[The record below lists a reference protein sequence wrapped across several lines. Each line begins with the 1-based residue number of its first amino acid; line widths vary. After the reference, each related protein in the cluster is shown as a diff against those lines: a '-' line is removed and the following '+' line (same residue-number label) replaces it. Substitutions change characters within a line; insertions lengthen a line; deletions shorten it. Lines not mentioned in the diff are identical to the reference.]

1 VSLLKF
7 RNQLDSDMTGLDQLP
22 STDPTSILRYRD
34 GIYAVD
40 LLTAAVTEFRLFDAL
55 RETPGTLSEICER
68 FGWDSRPA
76 DVLLTLCLCNGY
88 LEKSAEGVFSISDMA
103 AEHLCADSPWN
114 LSQYYSSLR
123 DRPVVSDFVRVL
135 KSGKPAHWSGLDEAE
150 DDWHGAM
157 LKEEFAKTFTAAMD
171 CRGVFL
177 GKKLADTFAEAI
189 GSARTM
195 LDIGGGS
202 GVYSCALAAN
212 HPELNAIVLEQ
223 APVDA
228 IAEKMIRERGLSG
241 QVRVEVG
248 DMFHDVWPADCDL
261 HLFSNVMHDWGTK
274 EIAVL
279 LQRSFE
285 TLAPGGNVLIHETFL
300 NAEKNGPLAVA
311 EYSCILA
318 HSTQGRCYSVGEMAE
333 LLDEAGFQF
342 LEYRD
347 TGGDRGAILAS
358 RKA

>member
-1 VSLLKF
+1 
-7 RNQLDSDMTGLDQLP
+7 MTGLDQLP

-40 LLTAAVTEFRLFDAL
+40 LLTSAVTEFQLFDGL
-55 RETPGTLSEICER
+55 KGRPGTLAEICER
-68 FGWDSRPA
+68 FGWDPRPA
-76 DVLLTLCLCNGY
+76 DVLLTLCQCNGY
-88 LEKSAEGVFSISDMA
+88 LEKTANGVFSISATA
-103 AEHLCADSPWN
+103 AEHLCSDSPWN

-123 DRPVVSDFVRVL
+123 DRPVVADFGRVL
-135 KSGKPAHWSGLDEAE
+135 RSGKPAHWSGLDEAG

-157 LKEEFAKTFTAAMD
+157 LQEEFATAFTAAMD

-177 GKKLADTFAEAI
+177 GKKLADVFAVELQ
-189 GSARTM
+189 SVRTV

-212 HPELNAIVLEQ
+212 QPELRAIVLEQ

-228 IAEKMIRERGLSG
+228 IAEKMICERGLAG
-241 QVRVEVG
+241 QVSVEIG
-248 DMFHDVWPADCDL
+248 DMFQDPWPVDCDL

-274 EIAVL
+274 EIATL
-279 LQRSFE
+279 LQRSFAS
-285 TLAPGGNVLIHETFL
+285 LAPGGNVLIHETFL

-318 HSTQGRCYSVGEMAE
+318 HSTQGRCYSVREMADF
-333 LLDEAGFQF
+333 LDEAGFQF
-342 LEYRD
+342 LIHRE

-358 RKA
+358 RKE